1 MEPKRI
7 AEEGVKRPGRDGWY
21 LRIYDAVKKTNTWSR
36 RFPTKYEAE
45 AWSRAERR
53 RLARG
58 IEEDPAVTFRQA
70 TEAFLAERETRR
82 VVHAT
87 LRSYRGFG
95 KQLVAVFGDNPL
107 GSLTRE
113 DLDRHF
119 AERAA
124 TGVTPRTLNYELT
137 VLRSIFK
144 LAVERQWI
152 GRNPAASIRRW
163 KQGKPEPR
171 ALTREELDQIVRAC
185 GEPWV
190 AEVTG
195 LRNVAGRRG
204 GSSTERTARWTQT
217 FRPPEWLK
225 PYVIVAVNTGLR
237 RGTMLALK
245 WPEVDLKRADI
256 RIPAE
261 KLKAGRGMTIPLNR
275 EALEALSEWRK
286 HAAVTDLVFPEAGN
300 VSKIFP
306 RVAKRAGVDAKL
318 HDLRSTFASRLFS
331 EAGADLPTAM
341 SLTGHTT
348 AQILLRH
355 YAAADD
361 KRRRQAVEKI
371 ARQEGV

>member
-1 MEPKRI
+1 MKPKRL
-7 AEEGVKRPGRDGWY
+7 AEKAVERPGRGGWY
-21 LRIYDAVKKTNTWSR
+21 IRIYDPVKRTNTWSC
-36 RFPTKYEAE
+36 RFATKFEAE

-70 TEAFLAERETRR
+70 AEAFLAERETRR

-87 LRSYRGFG
+87 LRSYRGFA
-95 KQLVAVFGDNPL
+95 KQLVEAFGDKPL
-107 GSLTRE
+107 GSISAE

-119 AERAA
+119 AGRAA
-124 TGVTPRTLNYELT
+124 TGVTSRTLNYELT
-137 VLRSIFK
+137 VLRSIFR

-163 KQGKPEPR
+163 KQTKPQPR
-171 ALTREELDQIVRAC
+171 ALTREELDRIVYAC
-185 GEPWV
+185 DEPWV
-190 AEVTG
+190 AKVTG
-195 LRNVAGRRG
+195 LRNVGGRRG
-204 GSSTERTARWTQT
+204 GATAEEPSSWTQKH
-217 FRPPEWLK
+217 RPPKWLR

-245 WPEVDLKRADI
+245 WTEVNLKRAEI

-275 EALEALSEWRK
+275 DAIEALSAWR
-286 HAAVTDLVFPEAGN
+286 HDAGVTELVFPEAGN
-300 VSKIFP
+300 VSKLFH
-306 RVAKRAGVDAKL
+306 RVAKRTGVEVRL

-331 EAGADLPTAM
+331 EAGADLATAM

-361 KRRRQAVEKI
+361 KRRREAVERI
-371 ARQEGV
+371 ARQEGS